1 MRLQRTLPVLAFAV
15 LALCVPVQA
24 LAGQTYG
31 DSISGLEYFATSTDG
46 RFAGSATGALP
57 GTWSADIHHTALC
70 LSCSPTA
77 TITSGSFSVATLS
90 THTLVTG
97 TFTGGTVQVLNAGA
111 NCTNQTFSV
120 DGVLGKVGSWYS
132 GSGNGAFSAT
142 LTHYRRRILGSCITY
157 GASVTGTL
165 VLTF

>member
-46 RFAGSATGALP
+46 RFAGSATGRSRHVERRYPPYGPLP
-57 GTWSADIHHTALC
+57 FLQPDGDD
-70 LSCSPTA
+70 
-77 TITSGSFSVATLS
+77 TSGSFSVATLS

-142 LTHYRRRILGSCITY
+142 LTHYRRRILVA
-157 GASVTGTL
+157 ASRTAPP
-165 VLTF
+165 